1 MGDLQDFRAR
11 KVVGEV
17 AHFPIPNCNPVSDTK
32 KHFKTGSI
40 AIYLSGIFQNTFRI
54 WHRF

>member
-17 AHFPIPNCNPVSDTK
+17 VHFPIPNCNPVSDSK
-32 KHFKTGSI
+32 KKKT
-40 AIYLSGIFQNTFRI
+40 Y
-54 WHRF
+54 

>member
-40 AIYLSGIFQNTFRI
+40 AISFWYFPKYFQNLA
-54 WHRF
+54 